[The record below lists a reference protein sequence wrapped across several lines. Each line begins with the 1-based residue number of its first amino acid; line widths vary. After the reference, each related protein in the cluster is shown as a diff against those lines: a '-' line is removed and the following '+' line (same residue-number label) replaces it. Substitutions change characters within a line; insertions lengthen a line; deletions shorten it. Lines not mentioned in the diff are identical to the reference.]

1 MHCREHVVQLHH
13 GIAEIERAGASL
25 NVIGNG
31 GPSFIAGFRE
41 VTGYTGPLYT
51 DPSLAVYQAAQ
62 LKRGIATFL
71 SVAAAGRSI
80 RALGRG
86 FRQGLTR
93 GDNMQQGGVLVIAKD
108 GRVLFHHISDS
119 PGDNA
124 SVGRIASAITSTRA

>member
-13 GIAEIERAGASL
+13 GAAEIERAGAGL
-25 NVIGNG
+25 HVIGNG
-31 GPSFIAGFRE
+31 APNFIAGFRE

-71 SVAAAGRSI
+71 SVAAVGRSV

-93 GDNMQQGGVLVIAKD
+93 GDNMQQGGVLVISRD
-108 GRVLFHHISDS
+108 GRVLYHHISDS

-124 SVGRIASAITSTRA
+124 SVEQIVTSLA